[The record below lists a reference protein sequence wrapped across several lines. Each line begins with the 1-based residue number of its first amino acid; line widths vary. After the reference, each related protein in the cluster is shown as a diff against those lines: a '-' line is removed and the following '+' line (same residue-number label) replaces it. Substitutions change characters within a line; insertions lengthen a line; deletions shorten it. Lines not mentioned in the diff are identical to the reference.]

1 MAYKLQITNKAEK
14 DLDDI
19 LGYIMTELCNMQAAL
34 HMADEVE
41 RHYTLLLNNPHLYE
55 ECQQPLLRS
64 SHYRKVVI
72 GGYLM
77 IYRVDDMAGIIYIE
91 RFFSDLQEYAA
102 KL

>member
-1 MAYKLQITNKAEK
+1 MAYKLQITNKAEQ

-41 RHYTLLLNNPHLYE
+41 RHYNLLLNNPNLYE
-55 ECQQPLLRS
+55 ECQQPLLRKA
-64 SHYRKVVI
+64 HYRKVVI

-77 IYRVDDMAGIIYIE
+77 IYRVDDMADVIYIE
-91 RFFSDLQEYAA
+91 RFFSNLQDYAA